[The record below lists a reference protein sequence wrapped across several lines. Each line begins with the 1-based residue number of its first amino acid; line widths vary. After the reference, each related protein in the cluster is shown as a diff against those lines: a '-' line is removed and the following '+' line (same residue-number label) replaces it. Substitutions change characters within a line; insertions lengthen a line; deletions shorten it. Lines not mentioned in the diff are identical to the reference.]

1 MRKVDGMANQE
12 SEIAQRMTMLAE
24 ELKVC
29 RPAFL
34 AMGDGNRQ
42 HIIVALLENYG
53 GMRVGELTKRTNLS
67 RPAVSHH
74 LKILKDAGIVS
85 MFKRGTMNFYH
96 VDANES
102 QWVQITALVN
112 HINELVQEVSIK
124 RQAGLACCDNDN

>member
-1 MRKVDGMANQE
+1 MDSKENH
-12 SEIAQRMTMLAE
+12 IAQRMTTVAQEFKL
-24 ELKVC
+24 C

-34 AMGDGNRQ
+34 AMGDETRQ
-42 HIIVALLENYG
+42 HIIVALLENFG

-85 MFKRGTMNFYH
+85 MFKVGTMNFYH

-102 QWVQITALVN
+102 QWAQLTELVN
-112 HINELVQEVSIK
+112 HVNDLVKEISIK
-124 RQAGLACCDNDN
+124 RQAGETCCRNKEL